1 MTRPRWDGLLSV
13 MARSPQKTAPLV
25 RSTVVLRAAATAITL
40 SSFAGMSA
48 FAATHVQ
55 NVNAPLK
62 PATTTVAAVAT
73 AVPTTRTTRRTTVTS
88 GVTTTTRAATA
99 KTHSS

>member
-1 MTRPRWDGLLSV
+1 
-13 MARSPQKTAPLV
+13 V

-48 FAATHVQ
+48 FAVTHVQ

-73 AVPTTRTTRRTTVTS
+73 AAPTARTTTTRRTTVTS
-88 GVTTTTRAATA
+88 GVTTTTRSATT